1 MRIRAR
7 NPRLAAVTLDAAFRI
22 GVAALGVVVVACAGA
37 GAGGATAPG
46 VDPAAAGERAAASD
60 RASGRLTADYAAFL
74 ALLDAGRSK
83 AATGAAATLAR
94 DAAASGPADPG
105 FELYA
110 AAPLFAAL
118 RFGAWE
124 TLVVRPE
131 PPADRPF
138 AVALFQMARG
148 VALVARR
155 DLDGAAAARTAFAAT
170 REKVGSETR
179 VGGDLAQD
187 VLNVAGFVLDGRLL
201 EAKAERDRA
210 LASWRA
216 AVQAGDNLSS
226 APPAGWYHA
235 LRESLGGALLRAGRY
250 QEAEAVLRAGLER
263 QPENARLLFGLS
275 LALSAGHKPS
285 EAKAARDR
293 FQTAWKRADVPLTLE
308 DL

>member
-1 MRIRAR
+1 MG
-7 NPRLAAVTLDAAFRI
+7 LHGLFRI
-22 GVAALGVVVVACAGA
+22 GVLAPGVVLVACASV
-37 GAGGATAPG
+37 GGATAPG
-46 VDPAAAGERAAASD
+46 GEAAAAGG
-60 RASGRLTADYAAFL
+60 RASARLTADYNAFL
-74 ALLDAGRSK
+74 GLLDAGRSK

-94 DAAASGPADPG
+94 DAAAAASSDPG
-105 FELYA
+105 FELYE
-110 AAPLFAAL
+110 AAPVFAAL

-124 TLVVRPE
+124 TLVVGPE
-131 PPADRPF
+131 PPADRPI

-148 VALVARR
+148 VALVGRR
-155 DLDGAAAARTAFAAT
+155 DLDGAAAARAAFAAT

-179 VGGDLAQD
+179 LGGDLAQD

-201 EAKAERDRA
+201 EAKGDRDRA

-226 APPAGWYHA
+226 TPPAGWYHA

-250 QEAEAVLRAGLER
+250 QEAEQVFRAGLAR
-263 QPENARLLFGLS
+263 RPESPRLLFGLS
-275 LALSAGHKPS
+275 LALAAGHKPS
-285 EAKAARDR
+285 ESEAARDR